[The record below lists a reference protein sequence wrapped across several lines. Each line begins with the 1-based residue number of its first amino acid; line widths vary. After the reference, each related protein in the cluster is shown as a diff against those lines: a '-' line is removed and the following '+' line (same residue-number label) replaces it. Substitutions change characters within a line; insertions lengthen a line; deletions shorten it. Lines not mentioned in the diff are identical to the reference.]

1 MGYSLLGNNIQ
12 GVLTAGINNAVTAM
26 NVTLDAGSKSYP
38 AGIAAATPIH
48 LTLSDP
54 DNPLLNEIVKVTAA
68 TGANVT
74 TMVRAQRGTTALTW
88 AADTKVTLNLHA
100 QDITERSDNA
110 ILAAG
115 TAAAPSLIWG
125 DPATGFYRSAENN
138 IDATINGTNRLQL
151 SSTGLLITTAS
162 IIVKNVESSAQIRAT
177 SYREASTQSSV
188 RLDCSRGTETTPANL
203 RTNDGLGAI
212 QCYAWTSGT
221 TLTYA
226 AQLRFMAAENH
237 SATATGSKFELSICP
252 NGTTTPVAALTV
264 GNDKAFVA
272 LGSAKVTTG
281 FAAWNTTPP
290 ASQPAVPSG
299 TDSAKIT
306 AIIAVLVGAGL
317 CAAA

>member
-12 GVLTAGINNAVTAM
+12 GVLTSGINNAVTAM

-74 TMVRAQRGTTALTW
+74 TMVRAQRGTTALSW
-88 AADTKVTLNLHA
+88 AADSKVTLNLHA

-115 TAAAPSLIWG
+115 TVSAPSLIWG
-125 DPATGFYRSAENN
+125 DAATGGFRSAENE
-138 IDATINGTNRLQL
+138 IGFTINGTQRFNFNA
-151 SSTGLLITTAS
+151 TGLQITGTSLQVMNSGAAAS
-162 IIVKNVESSAQIRAT
+162 LRVTTYRDSTTQT
-177 SYREASTQSSV
+177 SVNLYCA
-188 RLDCSRGTETTPANL
+188 RGTIDTPANL
-203 RTNDGLGAI
+203 QSGDGAGTFQAI
-212 QCYAWTSGT
+212 PWKTGVTFAVSGQC
-221 TLTYA
+221 
-226 AQLRFMAAENH
+226 RFVATENH
-237 SATATGSKFELSICP
+237 SATAL
-252 NGTTTPVAALTV
+252 GTKCVIYTTPNTSASQAIALEIGQDKTLRVV
-264 GNDKAFVA
+264 G
-272 LGSAKVTTG
+272 G